1 MHTDPEYSSP
11 VASLLASLTA
21 IDSTN
26 PDLVPGGVGE
36 AAVARHIAAWARTVG
51 LEATIQPV
59 ADGRPNVVVTA
70 RGTGGGRSLM
80 FNGHTDVVDSRGMR
94 APFEPRIENGRMY
107 GRGTYDMKG
116 GLAAALIAAQRAA
129 ASKLRGDVHVSCVVD
144 EEVASIGSQAVVR
157 DMARWPAD
165 AVVVVEPT
173 EEELVVAH
181 KGFVWIDVETHGR
194 AAHGSRP
201 DLGIDAIARMGW
213 VLTGVGHL
221 DRRLRARPSHARLGS
236 GSVHAS
242 LISGGQELSSYPAK
256 CLLQIERRTV
266 PGESVDVVRAEI
278 EALLAAAAH
287 DDPDFS
293 ADLRIGLHREPF
305 EVDADGALVRTL
317 QRLAPAHLGHALSLA
332 GAAYWADSALFSAA
346 GIPTVLLGPRGA
358 GAHADV
364 EWVDLDSVA
373 RCCDL
378 YAQLATEWCK

>member
-1 MHTDPEYSSP
+1 MHDST
-11 VASLLASLTA
+11 AALLASLVS

-26 PDLVPGGVGE
+26 PDLVPGGAGE
-36 AAVARHIAAWARTVG
+36 ARVVQRIAAWAHDAG
-51 LEATIQPV
+51 LAVTLQPV
-59 ADGRPNVVVTA
+59 VDGRPNVVVTA

-94 APFEPRIENGRMY
+94 APFEPHIENGRMY

-129 ASKLRGDVHVSCVVD
+129 ALKLRGDVHVSCVVD

-157 DMARWPAD
+157 EMPRWPAD

-181 KGFVWIDVETHGR
+181 KGFVWLDVETHGR

-201 DLGIDAIARMGW
+201 DLGIDAIAKMGW
-213 VLTGVGHL
+213 VLAGVGHL
-221 DRRLRARPSHARLGS
+221 DRRLRAHPTHRRLGS

-242 LISGGQELSSYPAK
+242 LIAGGQELSSYPAK

-266 PGESVDVVRAEI
+266 PGETVDVVRAEF

-287 DDPDFS
+287 DDPDF
-293 ADLRIGLHREPF
+293 AAELRIGLHREPF
-305 EVDADGALVRTL
+305 AVAEDSALVRAL
-317 QRLAPAHLGHALSLA
+317 QRLAPSHLGHELALA
-332 GAAYWADSALFSAA
+332 GAAYWADSALFASA
-346 GIPTVLLGPRGA
+346 GIPAVLLGPRGA
-358 GAHADV
+358 GAHADE
-364 EWVDLDSVA
+364 EWVDLRSVE

-378 YAQLATEWCK
+378 YTALAAEWCV